1 MLTLPGPMLAA
12 IVLARA
18 PNEMTAAG
26 EVVDDTGKS
35 VADVPAVSC
44 AAPVFSG
51 KEDQP
56 EAQTRTDAGRQ
67 FRMKL
72 SAYRRMFIG
81 GINYLPEGAGSY
93 ESSRADPRRPLHR
106 HRPLALACWSPAGSR
121 LGPLSLFSE

>member
-1 MLTLPGPMLAA
+1 MSMLLGPTLRV
-12 IVLARA
+12 IVLAQA
-18 PNEMTAAG
+18 QNDITAAG
-26 EVVDDTGKS
+26 EVVDDTGKP
-35 VADVPAVSC
+35 VADVPVVSC

-51 KEDQP
+51 KEDHA
-56 EAQTRTDAGRQ
+56 ETETRTDAGGQ

-93 ESSRADPRRPLHR
+93 ESSRADPRRLLHR
-106 HRPLALACWSPAGSR
+106 RRPLALACWAPAGSR